1 MDSNKDVFISHS
13 SVDSKLAYA
22 MCDFLEE
29 KGIRCWIAPRD
40 VQGGT
45 EYAEAIIVGIRNCK
59 IMVVLFNK
67 NANDSIYVK
76 NEVER
81 AFNYKSILIPF
92 KVDQTTAS
100 ATLELFL
107 GSVHSLD
114 ATNGNPE
121 DHFDLLYQN
130 CLRVLGKKERV
141 IEENPVL
148 PLTTETKERV
158 IESFLS
164 ETNTN
169 ERLWSYWVSNL
180 TTKTTKYGSINHS
193 GAIVIQPMFDKNF
206 EFSDE
211 LASVSVNDKYGFID
225 KKGNWVIQP
234 MFDSAHNFSDGLA
247 SVRVNDKCGFI
258 DKKGN
263 WVIQPMFVQAMDFSD
278 ELASVRINDKWGII
292 DKKGNW
298 VIQPMSDQPIDC
310 SDELASVS
318 VNDKWGIIDKKGN
331 WVIQPMSDGIPNFS
345 DGLAAVEVNEKYGY
359 IDKKGNWVI
368 QPMFDG
374 YSSFSD
380 GLAVIEVNEKY
391 GFIDKKGN
399 WVIQP
404 IFDTVE
410 VFSDGLA
417 AVEVNEKYGY
427 IDKKGNWVIQP
438 MFDYAKNFSD
448 ELAQVKV
455 KKKWGFID
463 KKGNLVIQ
471 PIFDFADNFID
482 ELAQVRVNEKY
493 GFIDKKGNWVIQP
506 MFDKAENFSDEL
518 AQVKVKK
525 KWGFIDKKGNWVFQ
539 PMLDYAVNFS
549 DELALVEVNDKYGY
563 IDKRGNWVLQPTMYV
578 NPEEDLTKIFN
589 RAFGDDDDEGLD
601 LNMGGFSPDDF
612 NLEDYFGN
620 VNSKLKIKNQIDPK
634 KAQNF
639 IENIDDYDWANY
651 VTHELWVFYDKTFWQ
666 NGKEGFLI
674 SSDADFIYL
683 TVCANG
689 LFNSYIFDHDDAWD
703 ADLNYIINM
712 EIVNAQLVISISNI
726 LKDYWNFSFEIN
738 NALYEFFQEEIIPRK
753 SSL

>member
-1 MDSNKDVFISHS
+1 MESNQDVFISHS
-13 SVDSKLAYA
+13 SADSKLAYA
-22 MCDFLEE
+22 MCDYLEE

-45 EYAEAIIVGIRNCK
+45 EYAEAIIMGIRNCK

-92 KVDQTTAS
+92 KVDQTIPS

-114 ATNGNPE
+114 ATKGNPE
-121 DHFDLLYQN
+121 DCFDLLYKN
-130 CLRVLGKKERV
+130 CKKVIGKKERV

-158 IESFLS
+158 S
-164 ETNTN
+164 EPFSSDTNTN

-193 GAIVIQPMFDKNF
+193 GAIVIQPMFDKDF

-211 LASVSVNDKYGFID
+211 LASVSVNDKWGFID

-234 MFDSAHNFSDGLA
+234 MFDYACAFSDELARVIVNDKWGYIDKKGNWVIQPMYDDAENFSDELA
-247 SVRVNDKCGFI
+247 LVRVNDKWGYI

-263 WVIQPMFVQAMDFSD
+263 WVIQPMFD
-278 ELASVRINDKWGII
+278 N
-292 DKKGNW
+292 
-298 VIQPMSDQPIDC
+298 
-310 SDELASVS
+310 
-318 VNDKWGIIDKKGN
+318 
-331 WVIQPMSDGIPNFS
+331 IPYFS
-345 DGLAAVEVNEKYGY
+345 DGLAAVGVNEKYGY

-368 QPMFDG
+368 QPMFEG
-374 YSSFSD
+374 SGTGMASYFSD
-380 GLAVIEVNEKY
+380 GLAAVEVNEKY

-404 IFDTVE
+404 
-410 VFSDGLA
+410 
-417 AVEVNEKYGY
+417 
-427 IDKKGNWVIQP
+427 
-438 MFDYAKNFSD
+438 MFDYANNFSD
-448 ELAQVKV
+448 ELASVRVNDKS
-455 KKKWGFID
+455 GFID

-471 PIFDFADNFID
+471 PMFDYANNFSD
-482 ELAQVRVNEKY
+482 ELALVRVNDKW
-493 GFIDKKGNWVIQP
+493 GFIDKKGNLVIQP

-539 PMLDYAVNFS
+539 PMLDYAENFS

-578 NPEEDLTKIFN
+578 NPEEDLAKLFN
-589 RAFGDDDDEGLD
+589 RAFGDDDDEGSSHV
-601 LNMGGFSPDDF
+601 NEINSDDF

-620 VNSKLKIKNQIDPK
+620 VNSKLKIKNQIDLK

-639 IENIDDYDWANY
+639 IDNYKLFSKADDFNFTSD
-651 VTHELWVFYDKTFWQ
+651 ELWVFYDKTFWQ

-674 SSDADFIYL
+674 SSDNYYIYL
-683 TVCANG
+683 IIMDNANYCFYSID
-689 LFNSYIFDHDDAWD
+689 LDDIQFSNTE
-703 ADLNYIINM
+703 LTHN
-712 EIVNAQLVISISNI
+712 QLVFSFSNEED
-726 LKDYWNFSFEIN
+726 KHYWNFSFEIN
-738 NALYEFFQEEIIPRK
+738 NALDEFFQEEIFPRK
-753 SSL
+753 SL